1 MSKTPKSSFT
11 SLRAFWIYISGYKLR
26 LVLVVLVFVVSNTF
40 LAVIP
45 LLIGE
50 LVNALTNNQSP
61 WLYVILLAAVSVL
74 HDSTWQ
80 VANMVYRHYILPFS
94 FHYETLLFKHVL
106 EHPYHYFTDKFT
118 GKLSSHISTISQGLR
133 DLLSEAYFNYSSQ
146 VVVIISIIFILGTV
160 NKETVILFVACLLL
174 MFIVGR
180 ITVRKAIATERIET
194 DTISTKNGHI
204 VDSISNYPS
213 VKSFFREPKELKH
226 LMAQQEKSLTAAKH
240 AFLWNMLFWWSMG
253 FFVRWLFWPIAIGMN
268 VMFYLDDSLTLGQLA
283 TLLSTA
289 LIFTNTIWEI
299 IWSLSQFSI
308 RAARI
313 EEAYHYL
320 FGKSVIKASDRSSNT
335 IIAPDLERS
344 LTLRNLSFSY
354 PDKPEDLVLNNLT
367 LTITHGQKVGVVG
380 RSGSGKSTLTKI
392 LLGHYDQTAGD
403 ILVDR
408 IDVSTKEL
416 AQLIAYVPQ
425 DTSLFHRSIADNIAY
440 AANHQATREEVVEAA
455 KSANADEFIRQIKGG
470 YEALVGERG
479 AKLSGGQRQRIA
491 IARAIIKNT
500 PLLVLDE
507 ATSALDSESEVL
519 VQQALEKLWQDKT
532 AIVIAHRLST
542 IAKLD
547 RIIVLEK
554 GRIIED
560 GTHTEL
566 IQKNGTYAKLWSHQ
580 SGGFIEE

>member
-1 MSKTPKSSFT
+1 MSRASKSSFW
-11 SLRAFWIYISGYKLR
+11 SLRSFWIYISEYKLR
-26 LVLVVLVFVVSNTF
+26 LILVVMVFVISNAF

-50 LVNALTNNQSP
+50 LVNALTNSQSP
-61 WLYVILLAAVSVL
+61 WLYVILLAAVSIL

-80 VANMVYRHYILPFS
+80 VANLVYRHYILPFS
-94 FHYETLLFKHVL
+94 FNYETLLFKHVL

-118 GKLSSHISTISQGLR
+118 GKLSSHITTISQGLR

-160 NKETVILFVACLLL
+160 NKETVILFVSSIIV
-174 MFIVGR
+174 MFFIGR

-194 DTISTKNGHI
+194 DIISSKNGHI

-213 VKSFFREPKELKH
+213 VKSFFREQKELKH
-226 LMAQQEKSLTAAKH
+226 LMSQQDKSLVAAKR
-240 AFLWNMLFWWSMG
+240 AFLWNMLFWWSLG
-253 FFVRWLFWPIAIGMN
+253 IIVRWVFWPVAIAMN
-268 VMFYLDDSLTLGQLA
+268 VMFYLDGSLTLGQLA

-289 LIFTNTIWEI
+289 LIFTNTIWEV

-313 EEAYHYL
+313 EEAYLYL
-320 FGKSVIKASDRSSNT
+320 FGQSIIKASKNT
-335 IIAPDLERS
+335 PGSIVAPSLERS
-344 LTLRNLSFSY
+344 LTLKNLSFSY
-354 PDKPEDLVLNNLT
+354 PDKPDDLVLNNIT
-367 LTITHGQKVGVVG
+367 LTINHGQKVGIVG

-392 LLGHYDQTAGD
+392 LLGQYDQTAGN
-403 ILVDR
+403 IMVDR
-408 IDVSTKEL
+408 MEVSTKEL

-425 DTSLFHRSIADNIAY
+425 DTSLFHRSILENIAY
-440 AANHQATREEVVEAA
+440 AANHEISHEEIVEAA
-455 KSANADEFIRQIKGG
+455 KSANADEFIQQIKGG
-470 YEALVGERG
+470 YDALVGERG

-491 IARAIIKNT
+491 LARAIIKNA

-519 VQQALEKLWQDKT
+519 VQEALEKLWQDKT

-560 GTHTEL
+560 STHSEL
-566 IQKNGTYAKLWSHQ
+566 LQKNGTYAKLWSHQ